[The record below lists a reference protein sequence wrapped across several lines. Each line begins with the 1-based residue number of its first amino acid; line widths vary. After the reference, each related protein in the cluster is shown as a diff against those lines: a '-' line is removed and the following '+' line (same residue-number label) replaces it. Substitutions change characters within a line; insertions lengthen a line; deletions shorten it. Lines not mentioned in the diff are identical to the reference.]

1 MSNVRLSSLA
11 QADLLSIAE
20 YTLKTWG
27 QYQVIRYL
35 AELEDCR
42 DRLAANPSLGRP
54 CDQIRPGLRR
64 IEQGKHVIFYESQAR
79 GILVVR
85 ILHRNMLPGRNPM
98 GE

>member
-1 MSNVRLSSLA
+1 LPNVRLSSLA

-27 QYQVIRYL
+27 PTQTVHYL

-54 CDQIRPGLRR
+54 CDHIRPGLRR

-79 GILVVR
+79 GILITR
-85 ILHRNMLPGRNPM
+85 ILYRNMLPGRNPM